1 MLGELGRDKLSADAL
16 VGRGYK
22 TPSDDIAA
30 TNAETSEER
39 HDTFPRSELVYLRWL
54 DKPQSHVAEFLQ

>member
-1 MLGELGRDKLSADAL
+1 MFGGLCPDKLRADAL

-22 TPSDDIAA
+22 IPSGDIVA

-39 HDTFPRSELVYLRWL
+39 SDTFPRSEPVCLRWL
-54 DKPQSHVAEFLQ
+54 DKLLSPVAEFLQ